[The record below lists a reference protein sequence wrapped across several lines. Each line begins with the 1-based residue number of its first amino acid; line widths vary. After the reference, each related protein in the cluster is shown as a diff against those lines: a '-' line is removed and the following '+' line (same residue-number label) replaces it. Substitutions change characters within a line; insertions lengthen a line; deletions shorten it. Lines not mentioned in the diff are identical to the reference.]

1 MVTAV
6 LILVAICFA
15 LLCMVLFLWFNL
27 FAANER
33 IKALEGEL
41 LDIPDPVRWD
51 FTKEDWK

>member
-1 MVTAV
+1 MVTTV

-15 LLCMVLFLWFNL
+15 LLCMVLFLGFSL

-51 FTKEDWK
+51 FTREDWK

>member
-15 LLCMVLFLWFNL
+15 LLCAVLFLGFSL

-51 FTKEDWK
+51 FTKEEWK

>member
-15 LLCMVLFLWFNL
+15 LLCMVLFLGFSL

-33 IKALEGEL
+33 IKALEGKL
-41 LDIPDPVRWD
+41 LDIHDPVRWD